1 MLGVSPNTLRSW
13 ERRFG
18 YPTPRRTAGGHRQFD
33 LAEIEALRQAFE
45 ETHNV
50 SSAISIAR
58 ERGSGPSSP
67 VRLRSAIRRFEELEA
82 DRILEESL
90 AVRSVERT
98 VEEVLLPAVDG
109 LGPREDEPR
118 SAELGFALRWAT
130 GWLAAAK
137 RVAPPPMRPEAVL
150 IFDAS
155 WACDID
161 SLHAQALELC
171 LRRAGVRT
179 LMLTAE
185 LDAGRLAHVLRVLDP
200 RVVVL
205 TGRRTAG
212 LAALSRIA
220 YQSSRRTALVDVFEF
235 RGAPTDRGV
244 ASVPRL
250 GPSAVGARDILLARL
265 NAVEAPVRRR
275 PALMQIS

>member
-1 MLGVSPNTLRSW
+1 MPRRRCWASAPTRLRSW

-67 VRLRSAIRRFEELEA
+67 VRLRSALRASRSSRPTASSRRASPCARSSGPSRRCCCRPSTASTRRDGEA
-82 DRILEESL
+82 
-90 AVRSVERT
+90 
-98 VEEVLLPAVDG
+98 
-109 LGPREDEPR
+109 R

-130 GWLAAAK
+130 GLARGGQARRPAAD
-137 RVAPPPMRPEAVL
+137 APESVL

-185 LDAGRLAHVLRVLDP
+185 LDAARLTHVLRVLSP
-200 RVVVL
+200 RLVVL
-205 TGRRTAG
+205 TGRRTAW

-220 YQSSRRTALVDVFEF
+220 YQSRRSAAPVDVLEF
-235 RGAPTDRGV
+235 RGALTDC
-244 ASVPRL
+244 
-250 GPSAVGARDILLARL
+250 D
-265 NAVEAPVRRR
+265 VRRCR
-275 PALMQIS
+275 GSGRARSARATSCSPA